1 MKRWGFLIMILSV
14 FSVFLLFLSAL
25 HQNPVPVSAM
35 QTDFDDESGGGEFD
49 NDVHSGRM
57 DLDDPPIVEIGRAH
71 V

>member
-35 QTDFDDESGGGEFD
+35 QTDFDDESGGGNSIMMFIPG
-49 NDVHSGRM
+49 VWTWMIRRLSGN
-57 DLDDPPIVEIGRAH
+57 
-71 V
+71 